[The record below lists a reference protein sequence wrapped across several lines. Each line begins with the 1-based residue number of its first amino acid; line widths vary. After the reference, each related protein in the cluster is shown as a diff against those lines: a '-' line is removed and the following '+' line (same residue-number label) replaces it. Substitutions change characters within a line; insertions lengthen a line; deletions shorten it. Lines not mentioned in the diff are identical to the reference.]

1 MRINELKLN
10 NRAFIDAREKDRET
24 ILGIYEANKITQLPV
39 IEQKKVV
46 GILDLFEFL
55 KMQDTQIDVKKVMK
69 TRIVVGKEKQ
79 QLSDFTLLSQM
90 ILPVVDDEGDY
101 LTYITREELQYQLQC
116 QHYKELKEEYDAIFD
131 SSYDGIYITD
141 GEGVILRANKACER
155 IEGIILEE
163 VMGKHV
169 QELVDAG
176 IYSDAVSLKVLEK
189 RTPVTIL
196 AKAKNGKE
204 HMLTGNPVIKD
215 GEIVRV
221 VINSRDI
228 TELNHIKR
236 ELLKT
241 RELTEKYQTE
251 LELLRQEQT
260 KLENIVVNSPAMRKI
275 IDMTI
280 HVAKVDSTVLIQGES
295 GVGKEIIAKLIH
307 RNSDRK
313 KGPFI
318 KINCGAIPE
327 SLMESEFFGYEKGA
341 FTGASKTGK
350 PGLVELANEGTLF
363 LDEIGEMPLNLQ
375 VKLLRVIQD
384 WEILRVGGKKTIP
397 VNARIIAATNRDL
410 SEMVREKKFRED
422 LFYRLNV
429 VPVFVPALRERKEDI
444 EPLIGHFLN
453 KFNSKYKLD
462 KRISQEAIDCLID
475 YDWPGNVRELENLM
489 ERLIVTTSEDR
500 IEVTHLPELIKERRH
515 KGGFDLRNLKT
526 YKETMDNY
534 EKNLLLHVMNQS
546 SSTQEMAE
554 LLGLD
559 RSTIRRKLKK
569 HKIKILF

>member
-79 QLSDFTLLSQM
+79 QLSDFTFLSQM

-500 IEVTHLPELIKERRH
+500 IEVRHLPELIKERRH
-515 KGGFDLRNLKT
+515 KGGFDLSNLKT
-526 YKETMDNY
+526 YKETMDSY